1 MPLLSIS
8 VNGNSARRASA
19 FFKQGGVV
27 LTDVWGGQNNT
38 WWRITD
44 ASLLKRIN
52 QLRSS
57 SPSAVLTDG
66 VWAEIAKMDPA
77 TVAEPYQAN
86 GTRPSTGM
94 PTFQGG
100 FKNQMAGK
108 GAAHGTPDEKPAKVD
123 LRGLVER
130 WFKFFSEFRFKPQPR
145 FMNSVAR
152 QPNAEA
158 VAAYVV
164 GYFELTNNSFADD
177 VREKVKSREFS
188 EIVADTLTIKP
199 DRKVNQRLEVY
210 YGEPGGGKTTTA
222 ICNNP
227 DAKVVLC
234 HASMT
239 PDELF
244 RGFDFEEEK
253 DKDGNVTGS
262 HPVFKGCALREA
274 MEQGKVVILDEIN
287 LLSEDCRRALQAV
300 TDAKAEVTINNDTIK
315 IKDGFKVIGTMNL
328 NVGDMVFPL
337 PEALVDRA
345 EVIKRFEMDPALV
358 AQLAF

>member
-8 VNGNSARRASA
+8 VNGNSSRRASA

-44 ASLLKRIN
+44 ANLLKRIN
-52 QLRSS
+52 ALRAS
-57 SPSAVLTDG
+57 SPNAVLTDG
-66 VWAEIAKMDPA
+66 VWAEIAKLDPA

-86 GTRPSTGM
+86 GARPAAA
-94 PTFQGG
+94 P
-100 FKNQMAGK
+100 KAEHK
-108 GAAHGTPDEKPAKVD
+108 GAAHSMPDEKPAKLD
-123 LRGLVER
+123 LRGLTER

-152 QPNAEA
+152 QTSADA

-177 VREKVKSREFS
+177 VREKVKSREFAD
-188 EIVADTLTIKP
+188 IVADTLTIKP
-199 DRKVNQRLEVY
+199 DRKINTRLEVY

-287 LLSEDCRRALQAV
+287 LLNEDCRRALQAV
-300 TDAKAEVTINNDTIK
+300 TDAKTSVTINNDTIA
-315 IKDGFKVIGTMNL
+315 IKDGFKVVGTMNL

-345 EVIKRFEMDPALV
+345 EVIKRFEMDPAMV